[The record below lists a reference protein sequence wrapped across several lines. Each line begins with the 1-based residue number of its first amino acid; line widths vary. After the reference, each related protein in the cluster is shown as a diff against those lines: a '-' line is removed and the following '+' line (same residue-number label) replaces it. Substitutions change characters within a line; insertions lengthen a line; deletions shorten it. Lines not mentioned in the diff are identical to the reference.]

1 MYGIL
6 VLLGVVVVVFFLF
19 NVLPGDPARLMMGQR
34 ADKSQLEI
42 INRDLGLD
50 KPVGMQFLL
59 YLNDLSPISVHSPSD
74 ESSIFY
80 LDSAKYDGTK
90 LFSVGED
97 RVLLLKQPYL
107 RRSYHTKRKVSELIW
122 DALPETAVL
131 ALASILLAS
140 LLGIFLGIIA
150 ALHKGTWVDNFALVF
165 SAIGMSGPSF
175 FVALIIAW
183 LFGFVWGDWTGLNTH
198 GSLFDIDD
206 FGNGEYLALK
216 NLILPAFTL
225 GIRPL
230 AVVVQ
235 LTRSSMLDVMRTDYV
250 RTARAKGLGYYS
262 IVVKHA
268 LKNALNPVITA
279 ISGMFAGLMA
289 GAVFIEWI
297 FDWKGIGREL
307 VNALNKQD
315 LPIVMGV
322 VLFITTIFVLINIIV
337 DLAYGF
343 LDPRVRVQ

>member
-6 VLLGVVVVVFFLF
+6 VLLGVVVIVFFLF
-19 NVLPGDPARLMMGQR
+19 NVLPGDPARLMLGNHANKAGIEM
-34 ADKSQLEI
+34 

-50 KPVGMQFLL
+50 QPVGRQFLL
-59 YLNDLSPISVHSPSD
+59 YLNDLSPVSFHNTTD
-74 ESSIFY
+74 NTNIFY
-80 LDSAKYDGTK
+80 LDSTKYDANV
-90 LFSVGED
+90 LFSTGAEQVC
-97 RVLLLKQPYL
+97 VLKAPYL
-107 RRSYHTKRKVSELIW
+107 RRSYHTKRKVSDLIF

-131 ALASILLAS
+131 ALASILLAT
-140 LLGIFLGIIA
+140 LLGIFLGILA
-150 ALHKGTWVDNFALVF
+150 ALRKGTWVDNFALVF

-175 FVALIIAW
+175 FVALIFAW
-183 LFGFVWGDWTGLNTH
+183 LFGFVWSDFTGLNHH
-198 GSLFDIDD
+198 GSLFEFDD
-206 FGNGEYLALK
+206 FGNEYLALQ
-216 NLILPAFTL
+216 NLILPALTL

-250 RTARAKGLGYYS
+250 RTARAKGLGFYK

-268 LKNALNPVITA
+268 LKNALNPVVTA

-289 GAVFIEWI
+289 GAVFIEII
-297 FDWKGIGREL
+297 FDWQGIGNEL
-307 VNALNKQD
+307 VTALQKQD
-315 LPIVMGV
+315 LPIVMGI
-322 VLFITTIFVLINIIV
+322 VLIITTVFVVINIIV

>member
-6 VLLGVVVVVFFLF
+6 VLLGVVVIVFFLF
-19 NVLPGDPARLMMGQR
+19 NILPGDPARLMMGQR
-34 ADKSQLEI
+34 ATKANIEM

-50 KPVGMQFLL
+50 KPVGTQFLL
-59 YLNDLSPISVHSPSD
+59 YLNDLSPVSLHNTVD
-74 ESSIFY
+74 ESNIFF
-80 LDSAKYDGTK
+80 LDSSKYDATI
-90 LFSVGED
+90 LFATGENK
-97 RVLLLKQPYL
+97 VLVAKKPYL
-107 RRSYHTKRKVSELIW
+107 RRSYHTKRKVADLIL

-131 ALASILLAS
+131 ALASILLATI
-140 LLGIFLGIIA
+140 LGIFLGIIA
-150 ALHKGTWVDNFALVF
+150 ALKKGTWVDNFALVF

-175 FVALIIAW
+175 FVALIFAW
-183 LFGFVWGDWTGLNTH
+183 LFGFVWSDWTGLNHH
-198 GSLFDIDD
+198 GSLFEFDD
-206 FGNGEYLALK
+206 YGVEYLALS

-250 RTARAKGLGYYS
+250 RTARAKGLGYYK

-289 GAVFIEWI
+289 GAVFIEII
-297 FDWKGIGREL
+297 FDWQGIGNEL
-307 VNALNKQD
+307 VTALQKQD
-315 LPIVMGV
+315 LPIVMGIVLIITV
-322 VLFITTIFVLINIIV
+322 VFVVINIIV